1 MTTVN
6 PSSMRC
12 LDARALFADCECSY
26 GLHCFK
32 SLGIVFALVIPPLC
46 QKLRL
51 FSSLV
56 LLERGA
62 HYALLHGKLETHK
75 AKPVT
80 ADSLPPL

>member
-1 MTTVN
+1 MLCLQIVRVLTVCIA
-6 PSSMRC
+6 SSP
-12 LDARALFADCECSY
+12 
-26 GLHCFK
+26 
-32 SLGIVFALVIPPLC
+32 LGIVLALVIPPLC

-62 HYALLHGKLETHK
+62 HYALLHGKLETHEG
-75 AKPVT
+75 KPVT